1 VGLYIVKRL
10 LLTIPVVVGILLLT
24 FAVKALIPTDAVSA
38 MYQGQLSEQEAATA
52 IANMRARYHLD
63 RPWYVQFAYYAE
75 GVARGDLGES
85 IRTRRPV
92 IDEIGYRYLNTLEL
106 TFAALLVGVV
116 VGVSSGVAAAYKKDS
131 WLDVT
136 AMTISLFGISMPAF
150 FSGLIVILVFAVW
163 LRWTPV
169 IPSGWMALLLPALTL
184 GLIEAAPLAR
194 ITRSSMLDI
203 LSRDYIRAARAK
215 GLSESAVLIHHA
227 LPNAL
232 LAVAT
237 IIGLQIGSLLGGAF
251 IIEVIFGWRG
261 VGELAVKAIQ
271 WRDFA
276 ITQGIILIGSG
287 SYVLINL
294 TIDIL
299 YTWIDPRIDF
309 GAPT

>member
-1 VGLYIVKRL
+1 MAAYIVKRL
-10 LLTIPVVVGILLLT
+10 LLTIPVVIGILLVT
-24 FAVKALIPTDAVSA
+24 FATKALIPTDAVSA
-38 MYQGQLSEQEAATA
+38 MYQGQLSEQEAAVAMAT
-52 IANMRARYHLD
+52 MRARYHLD
-63 RPWYVQFAYYAE
+63 RPWYEQFALYAE
-75 GVARGDLGES
+75 GIAHGDLGES
-85 IRTRRPV
+85 IRTRNPV
-92 IDEIGYRYLNTLEL
+92 IDEIGYRYLNTLKL
-106 TFAALLVGVV
+106 TFAALLVGVA
-116 VGVSSGVAAAYKKDS
+116 VGVTSGIVAAYKKDS

-150 FSGLIVILVFAVW
+150 FSGLVVILVFAVW
-163 LRWTPV
+163 LRWVPV
-169 IPSGWMALLLPALTL
+169 IPSGWTALMLPAFTL

-215 GLSESAVLIHHA
+215 GLSEIAVLLRHA

-261 VGELAVKAIQ
+261 IGELAVKAIQ

-276 ITQGIILIGSG
+276 LTQGIILIGAG

-294 TIDIL
+294 AIDLI
-299 YTWIDPRIDF
+299 YTWIDPRIDY
-309 GAPT
+309 GTGS